1 MSEQTWG
8 FDFEKV
14 PEAGFDELPPGHYTM
29 EVAKTTF
36 KTNKNG
42 EEYLSVEYNVVDA
55 QDSDLIG
62 KTHYH
67 YVSLDPERLQY
78 TKKDFR
84 KMGVPEKSLTN
95 DGGPS
100 DMIGTVFECDLVRN
114 DKGYTNMRSITA
126 KVNAANAASPEKEKG
141 ADQPPP
147 KRAATSSRR

>member
-1 MSEQTWG
+1 MAEQTWG

-29 EVAKTTF
+29 EIVKTTF

-42 EEYLSVEYNVVDA
+42 EEYLSVEYNVADA
-55 QDSDLIG
+55 QESDLIG
-62 KTHYH
+62 RTHFH

-95 DGGPS
+95 EGGPS

-114 DKGYTNMRSITA
+114 DKGYTNMRYITS
-126 KVNAANAASPEKEKG
+126 KVNPANAASPEKSDAK
-141 ADQPPP
+141 P
-147 KRAATSSRR
+147 KPQRAAATGSSRR